1 MKNLN
6 PMRIIQ
12 KPINLIMIIICFS
25 FVTACGQT
33 AKKVEEVKIKT
44 SAMCGMCKERIE
56 KNMAF
61 EKGVTAVN
69 LDVETKIVTISYKPS
84 KTNVEALCKAISKI
98 GYDANDVLADKEA
111 YDKLPSCCKKDAAA
125 H

>member
-1 MKNLN
+1 
-6 PMRIIQ
+6 MRIIQ

-61 EKGVTAVN
+61 EKGVTAVS

-84 KTNVEALCKAISKI
+84 KTNVEELCKAISKI
-98 GYDANDVLADKEA
+98 GYDANDVPADKAA
-111 YDKLPSCCKKDAAA
+111 YEKLPSCCKKDAAA